1 MGSIIDNL
9 VSDRTNEDV
18 QRRTAKG
25 VYGVSDV
32 NRVEGAVAYIAGL
45 MVALPEELRE
55 YAQTLGVDWN
65 DLYDVPYVPEMFLLT
80 TKSDWNELDI
90 FDQADSDRYLENVEA
105 LCQGLECDVE
115 DLPQSQDK
123 LFYYDANA
131 IEDCLRRASSLLAAL
146 TDRLR
151 KRLEAVVDMWP
162 RSGEFYVGEM
172 I

>member
-1 MGSIIDNL
+1 MGSIIGTL
-9 VSDRTNEDV
+9 VSDRTLEDV
-18 QRRTAKG
+18 RRRTTKG

-45 MVALPEELRE
+45 MVALPGELRK
-55 YAQTLGVDWN
+55 YAQALGVDWN
-65 DLYDVPYVPEMFLLT
+65 DLYDVPYDPGMFLLT

-90 FDQADSDRYLENVEA
+90 FDQADSDRYLGNVEA
-105 LCQGLECDVE
+105 LCRGLGCDAG
-115 DLPQSQDK
+115 DLPQSLDR

-131 IEDCLRRASSLLAAL
+131 IEDCLRRASGLLAAL
-146 TDRLR
+146 TARLR

-162 RSGEFYVGEM
+162 RSGEFYAGEM